1 MNSNKPIR
9 FHSFTTEKTYPI
21 PLEMLC
27 RMKFP
32 ASVKPT
38 QPAIS
43 PITSQTK
50 RTVIPINDFSV
61 FDMPLEVCM
70 GIGCNKKPTY
80 MYYSSSNSNIMA
92 CEEHKRGPMHKI
104 SETRC
109 YSYCEYK
116 PVYFEK
122 TDPTKKPKYCEFHV
136 ETLLSG
142 GFSKKGIIDFMG
154 LASNPPLTLDEYEVL
169 F

>member
-1 MNSNKPIR
+1 MNKSSKFHDFGVVKPSI
-9 FHSFTTEKTYPI
+9 I
-21 PLEMLC
+21 PREMLG
-27 RMKFP
+27 
-32 ASVKPT
+32 
-38 QPAIS
+38 QI
-43 PITSQTK
+43 
-50 RTVIPINDFSV
+50 RTTRAPKINKIADFS
-61 FDMPLEVCM
+61 MYNRPLEVCM
-70 GIGCNKKPTY
+70 GMGCNKKPTY
-80 MYYSSSNSNIMA
+80 MYYSPGYSNIMA

-109 YSYCEYK
+109 HSYCEYK

-122 TDPTKKPKYCEFHV
+122 TDPTKKPKYCECHV
-136 ETLLSG
+136 ETLISG